1 MKPFYLFALIVFLNQ
16 SLIGLFIYQDMIEII
31 NTQYFSINTIFG
43 SITSMILGL
52 VLVKLTEKENI
63 VDVKVD
69 LPRTYMFYTIKRN
82 NKTMTIVDEHS
93 NMLVFLEIEKELG
106 NKTFML
112 FAKELTKEEYDFY
125 IENNRNYKSIQGEP
139 PYLSIEA

>member
-82 NKTMTIVDEHS
+82 NKTMTIVEANS

-106 NKTFML
+106 YNSFIL
-112 FAKELTKEEYDFY
+112 FAKEITKEEYNFY
-125 IENNRNYKSIQGEP
+125 YENNSYG
-139 PYLSIEA
+139 LSIDA